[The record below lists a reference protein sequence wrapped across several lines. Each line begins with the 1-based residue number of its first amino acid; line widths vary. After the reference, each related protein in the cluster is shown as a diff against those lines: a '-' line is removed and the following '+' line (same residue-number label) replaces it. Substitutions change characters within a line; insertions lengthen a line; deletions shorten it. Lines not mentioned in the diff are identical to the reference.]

1 MLTLKNARIP
11 DYLSITYLGL
21 CEVMT
26 SHGGVFFSKKT
37 KSEKT
42 VKSKKLEAAFWK
54 NLITKLLKNIQNFSS
69 GSLTAYAYK
78 SILYTSTIEF
88 VVTEEERKIYTPA
101 WSPTKEH
108 QHGPL
113 KWCMVYADRQQR
125 AIKTS
130 GQEHVSVAYK
140 YPSTQMQTQS
150 IL

>member
-42 VKSKKLEAAFWK
+42 VKSKKFEAAFWK

-108 QHGPL
+108 
-113 KWCMVYADRQQR
+113 
-125 AIKTS
+125 
-130 GQEHVSVAYK
+130 
-140 YPSTQMQTQS
+140 
-150 IL
+150 